1 MLQMP
6 SRMLWRYNFL
16 RQNLDMLVL
25 KDGKM
30 TVLDTF

>member
-6 SRMLWRYNFL
+6 FRMLWRYNFF

-25 KDGKM
+25 KEGKM

>member
-6 SRMLWRYNFL
+6 FRMLWRYNFL

-25 KDGKM
+25 KEGKM